1 MSSGTPW
8 LDDYIRRRSQRGI
21 VGEDLLD
28 LLRQDVQS
36 QRYMLERKE
45 EGVLVLEK
53 RLEALWPGRLRA
65 ADYKLSKKHWSMQAD
80 IRELELT
87 IEEMEQALARL
98 EHNNMYRPTKSNQ

>member
-28 LLRQDVQS
+28 LFRQDVQS

-53 RLEALWPGRLRA
+53 RLEALWPSS
-65 ADYKLSKKHWSMQAD
+65 DYKLWKKHWSMQAD

-87 IEEMEQALARL
+87 IEEMEHSLARL
-98 EHNNMYRPTKSNQ
+98 EHNNKYTPTKSNQ